1 MLGDTGSR
9 RIDRLV
15 HDLVE
20 HSEAAGDI
28 VQGEEVGGAMLRL
41 RGFMFK
47 NVYLGP
53 LARAEHAKIERV
65 HARAVR
71 VVLRA
76 PRGAAAGGGRRD
88 EADRVIDYLAGMT
101 DRFAI
106 RAWTERA
113 VPQGLL
119 N

>member
-1 MLGDTGSR
+1 MLGETGSR

-28 VQGEEVGGAMLRL
+28 VQGEAIGGAMLRL

-65 HARAVR
+65 
-71 VVLRA
+71 LRGLFEWFCA
-76 PRGAAAGGGRRD
+76 HPEELPEEEVGAS